1 MKTLHVATYCFGTLQ
16 SLDRCS
22 FGTVIVNNHSAWYN
36 YDLMSNVMSVVC
48 NGLLRS
54 AAGEYRFD
62 EAAYS
67 GDIVR
72 LRSGTGRVGDRAD
85 NLTGE
90 ELQVRH
96 ADGYVSFTGQ
106 LPTYHYFIRDYQGN
120 VVAVVSS
127 DGDVEQRTHY
137 YPYGGWYGESTEPL
151 AQARKYGGKEL
162 ELTAGLNWYDFGA
175 RLQRP
180 DLCRFLTMDPLAE
193 KYYGVSPYAYCG
205 GNPVMYIDP
214 SGEAWRKTVMAMQ
227 DGSIS
232 PTGYEWVPD
241 EEARDAQGN
250 LLPGYY
256 SMAIFFSENGTFVE
270 GGKYNMGSSTA
281 TVYGLNG
288 PDDIETYRACTRPS
302 DSKKYVTI
310 PEREYAAVVGK
321 HHNTYDALRMSDV
334 DKVGTRVIS
343 LDFPNPSS
351 DKLSYEAK
359 YINIHTTL
367 GNATGYDSKG
377 NAWSEGCLLIDSGQW
392 QDFMRPFKD
401 KGSDF
406 VISVT
411 VSRHFSWPT
420 NVNMEMP
427 NKPVPLGNLIHT
439 TSFGAIR

>member
-72 LRSGTGRVGDRAD
+72 LRSGTGWVGDRAD

-96 ADGYVSFTGQ
+96 SEGYVSFTGQ

-127 DGDVEQRTHY
+127 EGDVEQRTHY

-151 AQARKYGGKEL
+151 AQERKYGGKEL
-162 ELTAGLNWYDFGA
+162 ELTAGANWYDFGA

-180 DLCRFLTMDPLAE
+180 DLCRFQTMDPLAE

-250 LLPGYY
+250 LRPGYY
-256 SMAIFFSENGTFVE
+256 SVAIFFSENGTFVE
-270 GGKYNMGSSTA
+270 GGKNNIGSSTA
-281 TVYGLNG
+281 TVYKSDGT
-288 PDDIETYRACTRPS
+288 IESFGACTRPS
-302 DSKKYVTI
+302 DSKKYATI
-310 PEREYAAVVGK
+310 PEGEYIAKKGLHGIDSGNPYAAL
-321 HHNTYDALRMSDV
+321 NLW
-334 DKVGTRVIS
+334 DKEGNGRHIS
-343 LDFPNPSS
+343 LAGKNPNTGK
-351 DKLSYEAK
+351 DYADG
-359 YINIHTTL
+359 INIHK
-367 GNATGYDSKG
+367 AGYQNGGKENFTYITEDGIAISKG
-377 NAWSEGCLLIDSGQW
+377 CILIDRFQWDSFMSLFSGI
-392 QDFMRPFKD
+392 DNNTSIGVTISRSLKTPKFNIASPPFNA
-401 KGSDF
+401 F
-406 VISVT
+406 VYKKIDY
-411 VSRHFSWPT
+411 
-420 NVNMEMP
+420 
-427 NKPVPLGNLIHT
+427 
-439 TSFGAIR
+439 